1 MSFSEKIKQFFGFSP
16 PEQKIT
22 AHDFLLNGDDLT
34 CEMLGYWQE
43 YQLRD
48 LAFNCCV
55 NLIAN
60 AIAKTVP
67 STRFR
72 MLMARVFRTVSQKA
86 ES

>member
-55 NLIAN
+55 
-60 AIAKTVP
+60 T
-67 STRFR
+67 
-72 MLMARVFRTVSQKA
+72 
-86 ES
+86 